1 MDSSC
6 LVIISYKKKISREKI
21 YIYINIDF
29 QFMVLLR
36 HGGKKKKKKKNVV
49 TQSFNTSVS
58 VVIPIWGKKMYEEN
72 SVNQVYE
79 NSLDSLLKD
88 HHYLQFL
95 NIIFKI
101 SQVAA
106 LEFFSWNFFS
116 FFLKK
121 KKRNASIF

>member
-1 MDSSC
+1 
-6 LVIISYKKKISREKI
+6 
-21 YIYINIDF
+21 
-29 QFMVLLR
+29 
-36 HGGKKKKKKKNVV
+36 
-49 TQSFNTSVS
+49 
-58 VVIPIWGKKMYEEN
+58 MYEEN

-106 LEFFSWNFFS
+106 LEFF
-116 FFLKK
+116 FFLPQKK
-121 KKRNASIF
+121 KKEMLPYSRVGLMFLFYFTLYQVENKSLNILLLINMLYLN